1 MKNQVSNIRSDDLGK
16 NPVVEIKLLGS
27 FSIQIN
33 GKKIPPEAWRLRKV
47 KNLVKLLALVPGHQM
62 HRDQVIE
69 YLWPDSD
76 PKAAANLFYQALHAA
91 RRTLD
96 PDGQLVQR
104 FLTYRE
110 EQLLLCPEIPLW
122 VDIDAFAKLAA
133 VARKECHPIAYQRAL
148 DLYTGDLLPG
158 DRYEEWAEPARKRLS
173 DLHQELLYELA
184 VLHHRQKNYSNAI
197 ELLNQIVALDDT
209 CEEAH
214 VLLMRLYA
222 ETGQR
227 REALQQYQTLKNT
240 LKNELGLEPLPETTS
255 LFDDILH
262 DRVAQA
268 IRAESPGLPP
278 RARHNLPSQLSSFIG
293 RAREIDSVVQLLS
306 ANRLVTITGAGG
318 TGKTRLALKAAEQV
332 LDDYSHGVWWVELA
346 PISDPALIL
355 KEVAEVLNV
364 YGLPGHTL
372 AESLE
377 EILRSRRMLL
387 VLDNC
392 EHLIPGVS
400 DLAARL
406 LHSCPDLHILAT
418 SREILA
424 VEGENC
430 FYCPSLTLPHKNIQ
444 QEPGALEQ
452 SEAVR
457 LFVERAKSAV
467 PDFAVDAAN
476 ANDIAVI
483 CHHLDGIPLAIELAA
498 ARTRML
504 SVDQI
509 AARLDHAFSLLTSN
523 TRSALPRHQTLKALI
538 DWSYDLLSPPERV
551 LFQHLSVFSGEWSLE
566 AAEEVCGDAGGH
578 QVSIRL
584 DKAHLLE
591 LLGNLINKSLI
602 RFEHPS
608 NQESHYR
615 MLETVRQY
623 ACERL
628 AESGEEDGMR
638 ERLLDYYVSLAQQ
651 AEPHFRSW
659 KAKQWFDRLDAEMD
673 NVRLALTWSL
683 ARSVEKGML
692 LSTALFWFWWTRNHC
707 PEGIGWLERLLE
719 NQHRHV
725 DEFDSKIIRGRAI
738 NVLVYLQELEA
749 NITGVDLKR
758 SELVHESHQ
767 IFQQLGGEYKRDQ
780 ALSLLL
786 LAETSEEI
794 EACREA
800 FLELHDLFWI
810 SECDQGLV
818 NYANNARNNAEEI
831 RFFAQE
837 CLDLRQEIGDI
848 DGQGIA
854 YLGLSWLE
862 IGSGNISAGSDLIR
876 KAIHCMETVGQYRYA
891 TRIKN
896 ALGNLYLHFGKVED
910 ASLLLNDG
918 FTAAHSL
925 GDTHLLFD
933 NLTFQGVM
941 AWTKRRYSDATQ
953 YLEEAAAL
961 SRKFPIEIRMKPI
974 YFLMRVAL
982 SQGQLQL
989 ARKFL
994 NSMQDGVTVA
1004 YNQGKILLGLGLL
1017 AVREAHMEQA
1027 ALWFG
1032 TFEGWKQKNPWAVSY
1047 PGAARFLSQMEKI
1060 ENDQALEQVR
1070 QALGEE
1076 ALQAA
1081 IESRRHLTEDEMIS
1095 LLRDRLS
1102 ELA

>member
-1 MKNQVSNIRSDDLGK
+1 MKNQVSNIRSDYPGK
-16 NPVVEIKLLGS
+16 NSVVEIKLLGS
-27 FSIQIN
+27 FSLQIN
-33 GKKIPPEAWRLRKV
+33 GKVIPPEAWRLRKV
-47 KNLVKLLALVPGHQM
+47 KNLVKLLALAPGHQL

-76 PKAAANLFYQALHAA
+76 PKAAANLFYQTLHAA
-91 RRTLD
+91 RKALD
-96 PDGQLVQR
+96 PDRKLGQR
-104 FLTYRE
+104 FLTYRD

-122 VDIDAFAKLAA
+122 VDIDAFAELAA
-133 VARKECHPIAYQRAL
+133 AAREERQPAAYQNAL
-148 DLYTGDLLPG
+148 DLYAEDLLPE

-173 DLHQELLYELA
+173 DLHQGLLFEFA
-184 VLHHRQKNYSNAI
+184 VLEHQQQNYSKAI
-197 ELLNQIVALDDT
+197 ELLNRIVALDDT
-209 CEEAH
+209 YEEAH

-227 REALQQYQTLKNT
+227 REAIQQYQTLKNA
-240 LKNELGLEPLPETTS
+240 LKTELGLEPLPETTS

-268 IRAESPGLPP
+268 IRTQAPGLPT
-278 RARHNLPSQLSSFIG
+278 RARHNLPSQISSFIG
-293 RAREIDSVVQLLS
+293 RIREIDSVVQLLS
-306 ANRLVTITGAGG
+306 TNRLVTITGTGG
-318 TGKTRLALKAAEQV
+318 TGKTRLALKAAERV

-346 PISDPALIL
+346 PIFDPALIL
-355 KEVAEVLNV
+355 KEVAEVLSI
-364 YGLPGHTL
+364 YELPGHTL
-372 AESLE
+372 AQSVE
-377 EILRSRRMLL
+377 ETLRSRRLLL

-392 EHLIPGVS
+392 EHLIPAVS
-400 DLAARL
+400 ELTARL
-406 LHSCPDLHILAT
+406 LHTCPDLHVLAT

-444 QEPGALEQ
+444 QDPGALEQ

-467 PDFAVDAAN
+467 PDFAVDTAN

-483 CHHLDGIPLAIELAA
+483 CHHLDGIALAIELAA

-509 AARLDHAFSLLTSN
+509 AARLGHAFSLLAGS

-538 DWSYDLLSPPERV
+538 DWSYDLLSPQEKV
-551 LFQHLSVFSGEWSLE
+551 LFQRLSVFAGEWTLE
-566 AAEEVCGDAGGH
+566 AAEEVCATGGH
-578 QVSIRL
+578 EIFIHL
-584 DKAHLLE
+584 EKAHVLE

-602 RFEHPS
+602 RFEHSS
-608 NQESHYR
+608 NQDPRYR

-623 ACERL
+623 ARERL
-628 AESGEEDGMR
+628 VASGEEDSMR

-659 KAKQWFDRLDAEMD
+659 KAKQWFDRLDREMD
-673 NVRLALTWSL
+673 NIRLALTWSL
-683 ARSVEKGML
+683 AGSMEKGLL

-707 PEGIGWLERLLE
+707 LEGIGWLERLLE

-738 NVLVYLQELEA
+738 YVLVFLQELEA
-749 NITGVDLKR
+749 EITAVNLKR
-758 SELVHESHQ
+758 SELLHESCQ

-810 SECDQGLV
+810 SECDQWLANV
-818 NYANNARNNAEEI
+818 NCARENAEEA

-848 DGQGIA
+848 DGEGTA
-854 YLGLSWLE
+854 YLLLGNLE
-862 IGSGNISAGSDLIR
+862 IGSGNISAVSNFFR
-876 KAIHCMETVGQYRYA
+876 KAIHCMEIVGQYRYA
-891 TRIKN
+891 AKVIN
-896 ALGNLYLHFGKVED
+896 NLAFIYLHFGNVED
-910 ASLLLNDG
+910 ASLLLTDG
-918 FTAAHSL
+918 NTAAHSL
-925 GDTHLLFD
+925 GDTHLLLW
-933 NLTFQGVM
+933 NLMGQGIT
-941 AWTKRRYSDATQ
+941 AWSAKRYRDAVQ

-961 SRKFPIEIRMKPI
+961 SRNFSVFEFNNTI
-974 YFLMRVAL
+974 YLLTQVAL
-982 SQGQLQL
+982 SQGQLQQS
-989 ARKFL
+989 RKYL
-994 NSMQDGVTVA
+994 NSMHDVLTDA
-1004 YNQGKILLGLGLL
+1004 YLQGKILLSLGKL
-1017 AVREAHMEQA
+1017 AVLEAQMEQA
-1027 ALWFG
+1027 AMWFG
-1032 TFEGWKQKNPWAVSY
+1032 IFEGWKQKNPWAVSY
-1047 PGAARFLSQMEKI
+1047 PAAAWFLSQMEKI

-1076 ALQAA
+1076 VYEAMV
-1081 IESRRHLTEDEMIS
+1081 ESHRHLTEDEIIC
-1095 LLRDRLS
+1095 LLRERLS